1 MLTGTDKDPN
11 TCQYCNKS
19 FSRANE
25 FALHYQEIILRFIET
40 IIKNNN
46 NNNNIFF

>member
-1 MLTGTDKDPN
+1 MLTGSEKDLN

-25 FALHYQEIILRFIET
+25 LVLHYREKHPEIYREN
-40 IIKNNN
+40 KEEK
-46 NNNNIFF
+46 